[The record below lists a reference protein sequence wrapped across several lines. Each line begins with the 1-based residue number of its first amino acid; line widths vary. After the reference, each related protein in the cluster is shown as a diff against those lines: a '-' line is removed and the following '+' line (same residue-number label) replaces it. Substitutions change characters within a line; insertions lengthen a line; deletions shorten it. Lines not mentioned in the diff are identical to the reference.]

1 MKIWVLDT
9 NLVVDLLE
17 GDPARKAPLMQLAE
31 QAMDGGAF
39 LAVSAVTVHEY
50 LVIPRAHGE
59 DAYHRCRMALDRFLI
74 LQFDRAAAEEA
85 AKLELA
91 KYRQTYLDAGAAS
104 RSDAKRWWFRD
115 AAVVGSAVAAGAEYV
130 FTREGPMV
138 NMQVA
143 RVQIRRV

>member
-17 GDPARKAPLMQLAE
+17 GEPARKAPLMQLVTRVAE
-31 QAMDGGAF
+31 EKAF
-39 LAVSAVTVHEY
+39 LAVSTVTVQEY
-50 LVIPRAHGE
+50 LVLPHAHGQ
-59 DAYHRCRMALDRFLI
+59 DAYHRCRLALDRFLI

-91 KYRQTYLDAGAAS
+91 KYRHMYLAAGANS

-115 AAVVGSAVAAGAEYV
+115 AAVVGTAVAAGAEYV

-143 RVQIRRV
+143 RVQIRRL